1 MSQKE
6 EQLTPSN
13 EGYKPSNTVE
23 KGYQPKEVV
32 TPNEPK
38 PNAGYQPT
46 INQGGTPT
54 PPKEE

>member
-1 MSQKE
+1 MSEDK
-6 EQLTPSN
+6 SN
-13 EGYKPSNTVE
+13 N
-23 KGYQPKEVV
+23 KGYQPTENIREGYQPKPELII
-32 TPNEPK
+32 PNEPK

>member
-1 MSQKE
+1 MSENK
-6 EQLTPSN
+6 SN
-13 EGYKPSNTVE
+13 S
-23 KGYQPKEVV
+23 KGYQPSKNIREGYQPKPELI

>member
-1 MSQKE
+1 MSEDK
-6 EQLTPSN
+6 SN
-13 EGYKPSNTVE
+13 N
-23 KGYQPKEVV
+23 KGYQPTENIREGYQPKPELI

>member
-1 MSQKE
+1 MSKDKYD
-6 EQLTPSN
+6 N
-13 EGYKPSNTVE
+13 EGYQPTE
-23 KGYQPKEVV
+23 YLRKGYQPKPEIIK
-32 TPNEPK
+32 PNEPK